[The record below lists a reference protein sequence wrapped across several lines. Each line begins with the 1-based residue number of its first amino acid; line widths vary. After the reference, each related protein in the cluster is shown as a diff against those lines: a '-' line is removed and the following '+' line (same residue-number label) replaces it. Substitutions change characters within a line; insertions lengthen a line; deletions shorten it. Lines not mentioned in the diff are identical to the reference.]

1 MIDTKIDIIVSIAC
15 KMTLR
20 IKTPNEKM
28 LEKLIY
34 DEERLRMSKEYQDQC
49 TLVKDIPNGWLNV
62 TKHIQEQVA
71 RDNGFDDELSCQIT
85 CNMMRRAHLLFPDNK
100 FFSTVPVQV
109 RNNKANMGTMRPGS
123 RISQEI
129 DLWDVSD
136 NHPCSLFHLLDN
148 NRPTIIF
155 TGSQT

>member
-1 MIDTKIDIIVSIAC
+1 MVDTKINAMVLIAC
-15 KMTLR
+15 KMTLQV
-20 IKTPNEKM
+20 KTPNEKM

-62 TKHIQEQVA
+62 TKKIQEQVA
-71 RDNGFDDELSCQIT
+71 RDNGFDDEMSCQIT
-85 CNMMRRAHLLFPDNK
+85 CNMMRRAHLLFPNNK
-100 FFSTVPVQV
+100 IFSTVPVQV
-109 RNNKANMGTMRPGS
+109 RNNKANMGTMRTGS
-123 RISQEI
+123 VLDQDI
-129 DLWDVSD
+129 DLWDVSH
-136 NHPCSLFHLLDN
+136 NQCSLFHLLND